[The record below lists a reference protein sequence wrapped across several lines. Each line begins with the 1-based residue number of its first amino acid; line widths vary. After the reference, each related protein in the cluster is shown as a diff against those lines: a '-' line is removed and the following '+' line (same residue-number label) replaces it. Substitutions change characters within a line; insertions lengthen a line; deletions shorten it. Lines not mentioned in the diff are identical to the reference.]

1 MQSSEKNCLRIPYGP
16 DKLQTKRRKKPCPVK
31 DTAFAVYTAYPFTP
45 AEAMPWMMYFW
56 KKRKI
61 RNGGMTAIVASAN
74 TLG

>member
-1 MQSSEKNCLRIPYGP
+1 M
-16 DKLQTKRRKKPCPVK
+16 K

-61 RNGGMTAIVASAN
+61 RNGGMTAIVASAK